1 MTGEEAYTWYAK
13 CAGWPAADRAQRAL
27 RLLLAEE

>member
-1 MTGEEAYTWYAK
+1 MSTEESYYWYSKCTGPEYA
-13 CAGWPAADRAQRAL
+13 RARRAL